1 MNEIE
6 ENIMNK
12 LNDLLTNDLEAINVS
27 IFGNSASKNIQI
39 MIESDVG
46 VSIDNCAEV
55 SKLARNIITMEK
67 FIEDDYNIEVSSPG
81 INRPLYNVKDFI
93 KYQGEKVFIELKRNI
108 NNQKRFRGYY
118 EVKDNIICINHKNE
132 TIEITFN
139 DIKKANLVREIK
151 I

>member
-1 MNEIE
+1 MNELE

-39 MIESDVG
+39 MIESDEG

-108 NNQKRFRGYY
+108 NNQKRFKGYY
-118 EVKDNIICINHKNE
+118 EVKDNVICIDHKNE

>member
-39 MIESDVG
+39 MIESDAG

-108 NNQKRFRGYY
+108 NNQKRFKGYY

>member
-12 LNDLLTNDLEAINVS
+12 LNELLGNDVRAINVS
-27 IFGNSASKNIQI
+27 VFGSSSSKNIQI
-39 MIESDVG
+39 MIESEQG
-46 VSIDNCAEV
+46 VTVDKCVNT
-55 SKLARNIITMEK
+55 SKLAQNIITMDK
-67 FIEDDYNIEVSSPG
+67 YIEDDYNIEVSSPG
-81 INRPLYNVKDFI
+81 INRPLYNINDFT
-93 KYQGEKVFIELKRNI
+93 KYQGEKVYIELKRNI
-108 NNQKRFRGYY
+108 NNQRRFKGFY
-118 EVKDNIICINHKNE
+118 EVVNNIICIKHKEE

>member
-1 MNEIE
+1 MNELE

-39 MIESDVG
+39 MIESDEG

-108 NNQKRFRGYY
+108 NNQKRFKGYY
-118 EVKDNIICINHKNE
+118 EVMDNIICINHKNE

>member
-27 IFGNSASKNIQI
+27 IFGNSASKNLQI

-46 VSIDNCAEV
+46 VSVDNCAEV

-81 INRPLYNVKDFI
+81 INRPLYNMKDFI

-108 NNQKRFRGYY
+108 NNQKRFKGYY

>member
-1 MNEIE
+1 MNELE

-39 MIESDVG
+39 MIESDEG

-81 INRPLYNVKDFI
+81 INRPLYNLKDFI

-108 NNQKRFRGYY
+108 NNQKRFKGYY

>member
-108 NNQKRFRGYY
+108 NNQRRFKGCY
-118 EVKDNIICINHKNE
+118 EVKDNLICINHKNE

>member
-46 VSIDNCAEV
+46 VSVDNCAEV
-55 SKLARNIITMEK
+55 SKLARNVITMEK

-81 INRPLYNVKDFI
+81 INRPLYNMKDFI

-108 NNQKRFRGYY
+108 NNQKRFKGYY

>member
-12 LNDLLTNDLEAINVS
+12 LNDLITNDLEAINVS

-81 INRPLYNVKDFI
+81 INRPLYNMKDFI

-108 NNQKRFRGYY
+108 NNQRRFKGYY
-118 EVKDNIICINHKNE
+118 EVKDNHICINHKNE

>member
-27 IFGNSASKNIQI
+27 IFCNSASKNIQI
-39 MIESDVG
+39 MIESDMG

-55 SKLARNIITMEK
+55 SKLARNIITLEK

>member
-108 NNQKRFRGYY
+108 NNQKRFKGYY
-118 EVKDNIICINHKNE
+118 EVKDNIICINYKNE

>member
-1 MNEIE
+1 MNELE

-39 MIESDVG
+39 MIESDEG

-81 INRPLYNVKDFI
+81 INRPLYNLKDFI
-93 KYQGEKVFIELKRNI
+93 KYQDEKVFIELKRNI
-108 NNQKRFRGYY
+108 NNQKRFKGYY

>member
-1 MNEIE
+1 MNELE

-108 NNQKRFRGYY
+108 NNQRRFKGYY
-118 EVKDNIICINHKNE
+118 EVKDNHICINHKNE

>member
-39 MIESDVG
+39 TIESDAG

-108 NNQKRFRGYY
+108 NNQKRFKGYY
-118 EVKDNIICINHKNE
+118 EVKDNLICINHKNE

>member
-46 VSIDNCAEV
+46 VSIDNCAKV

-118 EVKDNIICINHKNE
+118 EVKDNTIRINHKNE

>member
-39 MIESDVG
+39 MIESDEG

-108 NNQKRFRGYY
+108 NNQKRFKGYY
-118 EVKDNIICINHKNE
+118 EVKDNIICINHKNV

>member
-1 MNEIE
+1 MNELE

-39 MIESDVG
+39 MIESDKG

-55 SKLARNIITMEK
+55 SKLARNIIIMEK

-81 INRPLYNVKDFI
+81 INRPLYNMKDFI

-108 NNQKRFRGYY
+108 NNQRRFKGYY
-118 EVKDNIICINHKNE
+118 EVKDNHICINHKNE

>member
-81 INRPLYNVKDFI
+81 INRPLYNLKDFI
-93 KYQGEKVFIELKRNI
+93 KYQDEKVFIELKRNI
-108 NNQKRFRGYY
+108 NNQKRFKGYY

-132 TIEITFN
+132 IIEITYN

>member
-39 MIESDVG
+39 MIESDEG
-46 VSIDNCAEV
+46 VSVDNCAEV

-81 INRPLYNVKDFI
+81 INRPLYNMKDFI

-108 NNQKRFRGYY
+108 NNQKRFKGYY
-118 EVKDNIICINHKNE
+118 EVKDNTICINHKNE